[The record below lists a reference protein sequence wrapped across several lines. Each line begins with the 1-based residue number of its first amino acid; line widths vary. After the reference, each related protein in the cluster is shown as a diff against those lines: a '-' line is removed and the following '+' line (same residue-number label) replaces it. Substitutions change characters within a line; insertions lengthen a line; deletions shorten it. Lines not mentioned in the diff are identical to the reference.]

1 MCVKVLGT
9 GTLHYVFP
17 NVTVYAEN
25 MVLFFVPARVCVC
38 VHVACVCVRASV
50 CVRSFFFFI
59 QIYYVLVFW
68 VVSCL
73 KSEI

>member
-1 MCVKVLGT
+1 M
-9 GTLHYVFP
+9 
-17 NVTVYAEN
+17 
-25 MVLFFVPARVCVC
+25 RVCVC
-38 VHVACVCVRASV
+38 VCMLRVCVCVRAPV

-68 VVSCL
+68 VVFCL